1 MNGGLILRRVLHSL
15 LPLLALGHAVAAKT
29 IYVEPGGKPGLGT
42 IQAAVDSA
50 EDGDTI
56 ILAEGIYTGE
66 GNHDIVIEGKRLTIQ
81 GPDPNAPDLV
91 AATVIDCGGSAGLS
105 RRAFELPSGEVAHLT
120 LAGLTI
126 ANGHHAHAGGAIL
139 VEDGTLNLLN
149 CHFNNNV
156 APWWGGAIHAV
167 ECDVIARNCT
177 FANNLS
183 ENGKG
188 GAVYCDRG
196 SLSVTATMFDGNTGS
211 AIKLADAR
219 ANVTDCVFQ
228 YNTGDEGGAIDARV
242 DTQPDDASHLDVSE
256 CTFIRNSASKN
267 GGALHDDSVSG
278 SVTRCSFTAND
289 AGEDGGAIYHD
300 GADPSVA
307 NCIFAENTAVG
318 SGGAAMNWFNAEPS
332 FVNCTFVGNRAAKG
346 GAIASERLSHPLVS
360 HCILWDNQADQ
371 GDNLH
376 LADYEWGTVYET
388 EATVEYSDVQGLQN
402 SVFVAPASILH
413 WELSNTSVDPLF
425 TGPLQDDYR
434 LSPDSPCIDRG
445 DPDYLPGQHA
455 VDFDGLPRRFGRAV
469 DLGAFEFQ
477 GLGPVYRFW
486 SALKGKHFYTLS
498 GAERDKLVTEYP
510 DTWTYE
516 EIAYYAYYEPMQDN
530 LRPVYRFWSP
540 VLESHFWTISEAEKD
555 WVLKAYPDDW
565 VFEGVAF
572 YAYAAGE
579 QRLSARPVYRFW
591 SDQLGHHFYTISE
604 AEKNLLLE
612 KYPTVWAYEGI
623 GWYAF
628 HEAFQPE
635 RGVYDFTAG
644 QDGARYNMTLS
655 ATVDG
660 QQAQINLPNVD
671 LQPVTTQMQMS
682 IDFTELTATM
692 REFRVQT
699 DVLEHAGVIT
709 TLDGKGVAIPFN
721 LSMRGSFEAL
731 SQRGPFAVDPE
742 TGVFADFVKAPESR
756 DGLNETFRYFGSA
769 RLGQRFVD
777 FDHSREAIRLELDAA
792 GAFESF
798 KLLPDGIV
806 ANMPFTFQWH
816 RQYVKDLL
824 VETTVDGRL
833 VQLYAVYTYVATQG
847 IWQGRLAD

>member
-1 MNGGLILRRVLHSL
+1 
-15 LPLLALGHAVAAKT
+15 
-29 IYVEPGGKPGLGT
+29 
-42 IQAAVDSA
+42 
-50 EDGDTI
+50 
-56 ILAEGIYTGE
+56 
-66 GNHDIVIEGKRLTIQ
+66 
-81 GPDPNAPDLV
+81 
-91 AATVIDCGGSAGLS
+91 
-105 RRAFELPSGEVAHLT
+105 
-120 LAGLTI
+120 
-126 ANGHHAHAGGAIL
+126 
-139 VEDGTLNLLN
+139 
-149 CHFNNNV
+149 
-156 APWWGGAIHAV
+156 
-167 ECDVIARNCT
+167 
-177 FANNLS
+177 
-183 ENGKG
+183 
-188 GAVYCDRG
+188 
-196 SLSVTATMFDGNTGS
+196 
-211 AIKLADAR
+211 
-219 ANVTDCVFQ
+219 
-228 YNTGDEGGAIDARV
+228 
-242 DTQPDDASHLDVSE
+242 LDVSE

-346 GAIASERLSHPLVS
+346 GAIARERLSHPLVS

-612 KYPTVWAYEGI
+612 NYPTVWAYEGI